1 MCGLAKH
8 GQLLITNE
16 CYSSPRIGPLR
27 SGGAGAA
34 PLAGVVVVQGAVLKG
49 IKGVHD
55 VLRLETDPLTVR
67 RAAVP
72 RPVFAH
78 AAAARPSALP
88 RRASS
93 FSFRRGGAAA
103 AAAAAAAEGT
113 GV

>member
-1 MCGLAKH
+1 MHRVH
-8 GQLLITNE
+8 GGGARGAV
-16 CYSSPRIGPLR
+16 CAGGRR
-27 SGGAGAA
+27 RGGAGAA

-78 AAAARPSALP
+78 AAGRDPFAEASEFCAQHVSAV
-88 RRASS
+88 RAPPWGSA
-93 FSFRRGGAAA
+93 G
-103 AAAAAAAEGT
+103 
-113 GV
+113 